1 MAINNKTDKKS
12 KTSQAIDFWHKATQ
26 PLYWYYEKRLL
37 NEVTK
42 AKSLPNH
49 IGIIMDGNRRFAKS
63 IGLDVKAGHDYGA
76 KKARA
81 VLDWCVELGI
91 QHVTIWGFSSEN
103 KGRAAEEVDH
113 LHSIFTQQAKMLIDD
128 KKLHQNKIKVRI
140 IGDIDSFP
148 TETKIALAKMEEAT
162 KNYDGMSLNV
172 ALGYGGREEIV
183 AAVQSLL
190 KEKVKTGMTAQEI
203 AEQVCIAEIEQ
214 HLYTAGIP
222 DPDFVIRTSGE
233 IRLSGFLLWQTAYSE
248 FYFVDAN
255 WPDFRKLDFLRAIR
269 NYQAR
274 ERRFGK

>member
-1 MAINNKTDKKS
+1 MAIDNKTKKKS
-12 KTSQAIDFWHKATQ
+12 KTSQAIDFWHRATQ
-26 PLYWYYEKRLL
+26 ALYWYYEKRLL
-37 NEVTK
+37 NEVSK
-42 AKSLPNH
+42 AKTLPNH

-103 KGRAAEEVDH
+103 KGRAVEEVDH

-148 TETKIALAKMEEAT
+148 AETKIALAKMEEAT
-162 KNYDGMSLNV
+162 KDYDGMSLNV

-203 AEQVCIAEIEQ
+203 AEQVCISEIEQ